1 MFFRVHDTKERS
13 DCHRVHTILPRNDQ
27 DFHDRPVKY
36 IKFYGVHGTEVFLGV
51 HGTEEESDCSQGHT
65 APPGNPQASHD
76 SPVSL
81 GDEMFQTDP
90 ETRPELL
97 GRAWQRVIRRD

>member
-1 MFFRVHDTKERS
+1 MIQRKGQTATGFIQFSLEMTKTS
-13 DCHRVHTILPRNDQ
+13 TIGLSNILSFMGFMVQ
-27 DFHDRPVKY
+27 
-36 IKFYGVHGTEVFLGV
+36 KFFLGV

-81 GDEMFQTDP
+81 GDEMFKTDP